1 MNPLVEKLLRVRE
14 PLAWVLTALGT
25 GFTVI
30 FLVDFCGALIQGE
43 DTVFELARRSSGGSL
58 GLTIMLAMVAV
69 VWWCRLQ
76 DPVVTRSTV
85 IARVAAIVVAV
96 GAGCDL
102 VLAILACVHA
112 PGRTLSVVLGFFGS
126 ALVVAVKVLAIIA
139 LIVAASPL
147 SHGEQGGA
155 DTRPDSVTS
164 GPQRDDPAGSGEEQE
179 QQEQQEHSAPVWTV
193 DEAAGA
199 SWTKASDAA
208 DGAQASTW
216 GTSGQALDWPQHRNQ
231 DSQGQHDDSR
241 QP

>member
-1 MNPLVEKLLRVRE
+1 MNPLVERLLRARE
-14 PLAWVLTALGT
+14 PLAWVLTALGA
-25 GFTVI
+25 GFTIV
-30 FLVDFCGALIQGE
+30 FLVNFSGALVQSG
-43 DTVFELARRSSGGSL
+43 DTVFELARRFSGDSL
-58 GLTIMLAMVAV
+58 GLTIMLAMVAA

-76 DPVVTRSTV
+76 APVVTRSTV
-85 IARVAAIVVAV
+85 IAKVAAIVVAV

-112 PGRTLSVVLGFFGS
+112 PGRTLGVVLGFIGS
-126 ALVVAVKVLAIIA
+126 LMVVTVKVLAIIA

-155 DTRPDSVTS
+155 DTRPRLVPAGSE
-164 GPQRDDPAGSGEEQE
+164 QDDPAGSSGEDER
-179 QQEQQEHSAPVWTV
+179 STPVWTA

-208 DGAQASTW
+208 QGAQASTW
-216 GTSGQALDWPQHRNQ
+216 GTSGQALDWSQYRNQ

>member
-25 GFTVI
+25 GFTI
-30 FLVDFCGALIQGE
+30 IFFLVDFCGALIQGE
-43 DTVFELARRSSGGSL
+43 DTVFEVARRSSGGSL
-58 GLTIMLAMVAV
+58 GLTIMLAMVAA

-76 DPVVTRSTV
+76 APVVTRSTV
-85 IARVAAIVVAV
+85 IAKVAAIVVAV

-112 PGRTLSVVLGFFGS
+112 PGRTLGVALGFIGS
-126 ALVVAVKVLAIIA
+126 LMVVAVKVLAIIA

-155 DTRPDSVTS
+155 DTRPRPVPAGSE
-164 GPQRDDPAGSGEEQE
+164 QDDPAGSSGKDER
-179 QQEQQEHSAPVWTV
+179 STPVWTA

-208 DGAQASTW
+208 QGAQASTW
-216 GTSGQALDWPQHRNQ
+216 GTSGQALDWSQYRNQ
-231 DSQGQHDDSR
+231 DSQG
-241 QP
+241 

>member
-25 GFTVI
+25 GFTII

-43 DTVFELARRSSGGSL
+43 DTVFEVARRSSGGSL
-58 GLTIMLAMVAV
+58 GLTIMLAMVAA

-76 DPVVTRSTV
+76 APVVTRSTV
-85 IARVAAIVVAV
+85 IAKVAAIVVV

-112 PGRTLSVVLGFFGS
+112 PGRTLGVALGFIGS
-126 ALVVAVKVLAIIA
+126 LMVVTVKVLAIIA

-155 DTRPDSVTS
+155 DTRPRLVPAGSE
-164 GPQRDDPAGSGEEQE
+164 QDDPAGSSGEDERNT
-179 QQEQQEHSAPVWTV
+179 PVWTT

-199 SWTKASDAA
+199 SWAKASDAA
-208 DGAQASTW
+208 QGAQASTW
-216 GTSGQALDWPQHRNQ
+216 GTSGQALDWSQHRNQ

>member
-1 MNPLVEKLLRVRE
+1 MNPLVEKLLRIRE

-25 GFTVI
+25 GFTII

-43 DTVFELARRSSGGSL
+43 DTVFEVARRSSGGSL
-58 GLTIMLAMVAV
+58 GLTIMLAMVAA

-76 DPVVTRSTV
+76 APVVTRSTV
-85 IARVAAIVVAV
+85 IAKVAAIVVAV

-112 PGRTLSVVLGFFGS
+112 PGRTLGVVLGFIGS
-126 ALVVAVKVLAIIA
+126 LMVVTVKVLAIIA

-147 SHGEQGGA
+147 SHGEQGGE

-164 GPQRDDPAGSGEEQE
+164 GPQRDDPAGAGEE
-179 QQEQQEHSAPVWTV
+179 QEQQEHSAPVWTV

-208 DGAQASTW
+208 DGAQASIW
-216 GTSGQALDWPQHRNQ
+216 GTPEQALDWSATQHRDQ
-231 DSQGQHDDSR
+231 DSHGSHDDLRHS
-241 QP
+241 

>member
-25 GFTVI
+25 GFTII

-43 DTVFELARRSSGGSL
+43 DTVFEVARRSSGGSL
-58 GLTIMLAMVAV
+58 GLTIMLAMVAA

-76 DPVVTRSTV
+76 APVVTRSTV
-85 IARVAAIVVAV
+85 IAKVAAIVVAV

-112 PGRTLSVVLGFFGS
+112 PGRTLGVVLGFIGS
-126 ALVVAVKVLAIIA
+126 LMVVTVKVLAIIA

-155 DTRPDSVTS
+155 DTRPRPVPAGSE
-164 GPQRDDPAGSGEEQE
+164 QDDPAGSSGEDERNT
-179 QQEQQEHSAPVWTV
+179 PVWTT

-208 DGAQASTW
+208 QGAQASTW
-216 GTSGQALDWPQHRNQ
+216 GTSGQALDWSATQYRDQGPQ
-231 DSQGQHDDSR
+231 GPQHDDFR

>member
-25 GFTVI
+25 GFTII

-43 DTVFELARRSSGGSL
+43 DTVFEVARRSSGGSL
-58 GLTIMLAMVAV
+58 GLTIMLAMVAA

-76 DPVVTRSTV
+76 APVVTRSTV
-85 IARVAAIVVAV
+85 IAKVAAIVVAV

-112 PGRTLSVVLGFFGS
+112 PGRTLGVALGFIGS
-126 ALVVAVKVLAIIA
+126 LMVVTVKVLAIIA

-147 SHGEQGGA
+147 SHGEQSGA
-155 DTRPDSVTS
+155 DTRPHPMPAGSEH
-164 GPQRDDPAGSGEEQE
+164 DDPAGSSGEDERNT
-179 QQEQQEHSAPVWTV
+179 PVWTT

-208 DGAQASTW
+208 QGAQASTW
-216 GTSGQALDWPQHRNQ
+216 GMSGQVLDWSQYRDQDPQ
-231 DSQGQHDDSR
+231 GPQHDDSR

>member
-25 GFTVI
+25 GFTII

-43 DTVFELARRSSGGSL
+43 DTVFEVARRSSGGSL
-58 GLTIMLAMVAV
+58 GLTIMLAMVAA

-76 DPVVTRSTV
+76 APVVTRSTV
-85 IARVAAIVVAV
+85 IAKVAAIVVAV

-112 PGRTLSVVLGFFGS
+112 PGRTLGVALGFIGS
-126 ALVVAVKVLAIIA
+126 LMVVAVKVLAIIA

-155 DTRPDSVTS
+155 DTRPRPVPAGSE
-164 GPQRDDPAGSGEEQE
+164 QDDPAGSSGKDER
-179 QQEQQEHSAPVWTV
+179 STPVWTA

-208 DGAQASTW
+208 QGAQASTW
-216 GTSGQALDWPQHRNQ
+216 GTSGQALDWSQYRNQ
-231 DSQGQHDDSR
+231 DSQG
-241 QP
+241 